1 MKEAM
6 QKTTE
11 KKVKK
16 MFDKS
21 TLNLLEGIDAIEKK
35 LVSLIIKTGE
45 SISTHLEAVYSI
57 CWDDRSEKS
66 QNMDP
71 EMQRKVRA
79 CRCNVI

>member
-11 KKVKK
+11 TKVKK

-21 TLNLLEGIDAIEKK
+21 TLNLLEGINAIEKK
-35 LVSLIIKTGE
+35 LVSLIIKTGK